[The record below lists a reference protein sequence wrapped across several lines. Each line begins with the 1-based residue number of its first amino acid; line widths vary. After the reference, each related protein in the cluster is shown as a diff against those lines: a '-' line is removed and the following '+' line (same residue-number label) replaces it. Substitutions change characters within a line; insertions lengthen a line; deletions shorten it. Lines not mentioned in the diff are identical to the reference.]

1 MRWGHLRE
9 YRWERCHLNH
19 RTSILDQASFTTMLV
34 FPDCLLQSADC
45 RRVCETRQFGK
56 RNVLMTHSLSGSHSI
71 SLLPVLT
78 FIPEEA
84 LMRQCAYEH
93 KNYLMPEWDNCLF
106 CVDQHS
112 LINVGAQIL
121 HYITLGQREK
131 KLQHHTFLLEKPLIA
146 LFFTFVQSVRV
157 RVKKLHELK
166 WLLSA

>member
-34 FPDCLLQSADC
+34 FPDCLLQSANC
-45 RRVCETRQFGK
+45 RGVCETRQFGK

-112 LINVGAQIL
+112 LINVGVQIL
-121 HYITLGQREK
+121 HYITLGQRGEK
-131 KLQHHTFLLEKPLIA
+131 ASASYIFIREASNSTFFHICPEC
-146 LFFTFVQSVRV
+146 
-157 RVKKLHELK
+157 
-166 WLLSA
+166 